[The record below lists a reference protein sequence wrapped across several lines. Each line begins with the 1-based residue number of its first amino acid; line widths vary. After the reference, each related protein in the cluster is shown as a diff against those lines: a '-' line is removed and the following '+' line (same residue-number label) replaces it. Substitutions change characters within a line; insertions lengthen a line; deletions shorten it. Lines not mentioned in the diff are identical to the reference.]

1 MEFIKLIL
9 GIIGAGVIAASI
21 IIFII
26 SCVKEFM
33 KLIKMK

>member
-9 GIIGAGVIAASI
+9 GIIGAGVITASI
-21 IIFII
+21 LIFII
-26 SCVKEFM
+26 SCVKEFI